1 MGKNSQIHLFLETNL
16 LESLKKESIERGIS
30 LSELCRLKLI
40 ETTQLTRI
48 ELSLD
53 RLERKISKSEVRR

>member
-1 MGKNSQIHLFLETNL
+1 MGKNSQIHLFLETSL

-30 LSELCRLKLI
+30 LSELCRLKLT
-40 ETTQLTRI
+40 ETIQLTRI

-53 RLERKISKSEVRR
+53 RLERKVFKSEVRR